1 MVSLEEVILAA
12 MFHDIGK
19 FGQRAGAERSD
30 QLIESYCPKP
40 KGHHTHLHVLNTD
53 HFLENILPLPSSL
66 GLNRQTIAKMAA
78 NHHKPEWSTLEE
90 SCLVIADFLASGAD
104 RYKDEEQNE
113 HKGYIRDR
121 LISIFEE
128 IELRHHQFDADQART
143 YRLCPIDE
151 DPYPADHEKPG
162 EKEGQAEYKRHWDAF
177 AEHLK
182 NIEVLQKDLS
192 FNQYLGALCT
202 SLEKYLWCVPAASF
216 KAIPDISLYDHGYLT
231 ASIAQALYKYHMELG
246 GKPDNSQDDKEVEK
260 FILYGGD
267 LSGIQDYIFGI
278 NKSHAAGVAKLYRAR
293 SFYLQTVTKSLV
305 LELLERLNLYTVAL
319 VMDAAGKFMLLLPNT
334 EQVKQKTDKFEQELE
349 QAFLKS
355 FKGKL
360 SLNTCSVSASFND
373 LLLEQFNPTLNRFF
387 DELEKQKLH
396 KFRHFLASDKFDP
409 VLQDKLYVH
418 DYDGNCQIC
427 EIEAVDQKSSKRF
440 AEQFKNE
447 SYRVCKTCF
456 QQVCIIGRDLPKKEM
471 KYFYLS
477 KSKKS
482 SS

>member
-1 MVSLEEVILAA
+1 MS
-12 MFHDIGK
+12 
-19 FGQRAGAERSD
+19 QST
-30 QLIESYCPKP
+30 

-66 GLNRQTIAKMAA
+66 GLDRQTIAKMAA
-78 NHHKPEWSTLEE
+78 NHHKPEWNTLEE

-104 RYKDEEQNE
+104 RYTDEEQNE

-128 IELRHHQFDADQART
+128 IELRHHQFDVGKART

-177 AEHLK
+177 ADHLK
-182 NIEVLQKDLS
+182 NNEVLRKKELS
-192 FNQYLGALCT
+192 FNQYLCALCT

-231 ASIAQALYKYHMELG
+231 ASIAQSLYKYHLELG

-293 SFYLQTVTKSLV
+293 SFFLQMVTKSLV

-334 EQVKQKTDKFEQELE
+334 EQARQKTTKFEQELE
-349 QAFLKS
+349 QAFLNT

-360 SLNTCSVSASFND
+360 TLNTCSVTASFND
-373 LLLEQFNPTLNRFF
+373 LLLEQFNQTLNRFF
-387 DELEKQKLH
+387 
-396 KFRHFLASDKFDP
+396 
-409 VLQDKLYVH
+409 
-418 DYDGNCQIC
+418 
-427 EIEAVDQKSSKRF
+427 
-440 AEQFKNE
+440 
-447 SYRVCKTCF
+447 
-456 QQVCIIGRDLPKKEM
+456 
-471 KYFYLS
+471 
-477 KSKKS
+477 
-482 SS
+482 